1 MLKDRITNKFNKI
14 PDTMIILGSGIND
27 FIKELSDSE
36 TVSYNELFNLDTDE
50 SIGHLGQLHMGY
62 IQKKPILV
70 LEGRKHYYEGISDAD
85 MRLLIQSFAE
95 IGVKNMIVTNACG
108 GMNETFHPGDIMVIE
123 DHINMLGRNPLVG
136 QNNQSLG
143 PRFVDMSEPYD
154 YGFRKIIDEV
164 ARKENIK
171 LQHGIYVSYL
181 GPSYETKAEIRA
193 YRMLGGDVIGMST
206 VPEVILARHANM
218 RVLGL
223 SIVTNMSTGISKQPL
238 SHEEVLETSKKAI
251 TRISTLIKNFIKEI

>member
-1 MLKDRITNKFNKI
+1 MLKDIVMKKFNKI
-14 PDTMIILGSGIND
+14 PETMIILGSGINE
-27 FIKELSDSE
+27 FIDEL
-36 TVSYNELFNLDTDE
+36 TKTLVISYNELFDLQTDE
-50 SIGHLGQLHMGY
+50 SIGHQGKLHMGY
-62 IQKKPILV
+62 IDKKPLLV
-70 LEGRKHYYEGISDAD
+70 LEGRKHYYEDVSDKD

-108 GMNETFHPGDIMVIE
+108 GMNENFHPGDIMVID

-136 QNNQSLG
+136 PNKQALG

-154 YGFRKIIDEV
+154 YIFRKIIDEV
-164 ARKENIK
+164 AKNENIK

-193 YRMLGGDVIGMST
+193 FRLLGGDVVGMST

-223 SIVTNMSTGISKQPL
+223 SIITNMSTGISKQPL
-238 SHEEVLETSKKAI
+238 SHEEVLETSQKAI
-251 TRISTLIKNFIKEI
+251 SKISVLIKSFIKRI